1 MGVNAPPK
9 VTGSA
14 AHPARKPVSE
24 AKQAQ
29 DYAWAKCG
37 DALPELVLAE
47 INREAAAITEHP
59 EAAEYHATLV
69 VTYVE
74 ILAKRAKAVAEI
86 AEREAVPNGPT
97 NGSHG

>member
-1 MGVNAPPK
+1 MSTHAPPK

-47 INREAAAITEHP
+47 INREAAAITEDP
-59 EAAEYHATLV
+59 AAAEYHATLV
-69 VTYVE
+69 VTYTE

-86 AEREAVPNGPT
+86 AEREAVL
-97 NGSHG
+97 NGSTDGSHR

>member
-1 MGVNAPPK
+1 MGVHAPPK

-86 AEREAVPNGPT
+86 AEREAALNGPT
-97 NGSHG
+97 DGIHG